1 MTNHK
6 AIGIDLGTTNSCV
19 AWVDETGHTAMVRNA
34 EGDLLTPS
42 MVLFDDAEVVV
53 GKEARNACVVE
64 PSRVAIW
71 VKRDMG
77 APVYSRPIRG
87 EYLPPEV
94 IQACILR
101 KLRSDVVHAL
111 GPESQVVITVPA
123 YFDEPRRK
131 ATADAGEMAGLK
143 VLDIVNEPTAGALAF
158 GEVLGYLSPDSAP
171 QKSLTVLVYDL
182 GGGTFDS
189 TLLRLSPGNIQMIAT
204 DGDVQLGGYDWDM
217 RLVAHVAEAFKRTH
231 GVDPRNDASA
241 ANRLFREVV
250 DAKHTLSSR
259 SHAKIRLDHADKHFE
274 CDVERQAF
282 EEMTADLLERT
293 AYTTRQLLA
302 AAKLDWKD
310 VDRVLL
316 VGGSTRMPM
325 VSRMLEQL
333 SGLRPD
339 HTVNPDEAVARGA
352 ALYAH
357 YLLSKTTPGATP
369 ASFEV
374 GNVNAHSLGIEGIE
388 AETLRKRNVILI
400 PRNTPLPAKVTQRFA
415 TKTEGQRSIVVQVLE
430 GESSLPSECTAI
442 GQTTIRNLPAGL
454 AKGWPVEVT
463 FEYGTN
469 GRLSV
474 HASVTGTLRE
484 TLLELERETG
494 LSRDGLTRW
503 QEVLSSRGAFKDYE
517 RAMAEVKRTA
527 GPSAAKPTEADGW
540 ALPPLPTSSAPAA
553 ATVPLHRTPP
563 HVTPPPH
570 ATPPVSPQPLNVTPP
585 HVTPPLHA
593 TPPAIATPPMAP
605 RPEASPAVPIATP
618 PTPGVFAGAV
628 MTPPAQPPASQP
640 AASSPPGPAVGQA
653 FGWSGPGMPAVGP
666 QPMAGY
672 PGAPQHADPYPAWQ
686 PATTT
691 WQSPAG
697 VGGQQPMAPAGWPP
711 QSPWPGA
718 APGYPMA
725 PMPGGYPM
733 GPYGNPAPQPM
744 GMGQPGYPPAA
755 DPWAG
760 QAPYGYGYGQQ
771 PAPAYF
777 DPGMNAA
784 EDFRRPE
791 RSIART
797 IINVVGHIMAAGL
810 GLLVGYLFLA
820 WLRPDL
826 ALLHWMPFR

>member
-1 MTNHK
+1 MTNYK

-42 MVLFDDAEVVV
+42 VVLFDDSEVVV

-77 APVYSRPIRG
+77 AAVYSRPIRG
-87 EYLPPEV
+87 EFLPPEV

-101 KLRSDVVHAL
+101 KLRTDVVHAL

-131 ATADAGEMAGLK
+131 ATADAGEMAGLR

-158 GEVLGYLSPDSAP
+158 GEVLGYLSPTSAP
-171 QKSLTVLVYDL
+171 QQGLTVLVYDL
-182 GGGTFDS
+182 GGGTFDA

-217 RLVAHVAEAFKRTH
+217 RLVAHVAEAFQRAH
-231 GVDPRNDASA
+231 GADPRNDPSA
-241 ANRLFREVV
+241 GNRLFREVV

-259 SHAKIRLDHADKHFE
+259 THAKIRLDHTGKHFE

-282 EEMTADLLERT
+282 EDMTSDLLERT
-293 AYTTRQLLA
+293 TYTTRQLLA

-325 VSRMLEQL
+325 ISRMLEQT

-357 YLLSKTTPGATP
+357 YLLSKTTPGAAR

-388 AETLRKRNVILI
+388 AETLRKRNVVLI
-400 PRNTPLPAKVTQRFA
+400 PRNTRLPAKVTQRFA

-442 GQTTIRNLPAGL
+442 GQTTIRDLPAGL
-454 AKGWPVEVT
+454 GKGWPVEVT
-463 FEYGTN
+463 FEYGIN

-474 HASVTGTLRE
+474 RASVTGTLRDSV
-484 TLLELERETG
+484 LELERERG
-494 LSRDGLTRW
+494 LSRDGLARW
-503 QEVLSSRGAFKDYE
+503 KQTVLSAGGFGGYE
-517 RAMAEVKRTA
+517 TARAEVQRTA
-527 GPSAAKPTEADGW
+527 RVSPPEPVEAAGW
-540 ALPPLPTSSAPAA
+540 ALPPIPSASAGAA
-553 ATVPLHRTPP
+553 AIAKSVASTPP
-563 HVTPPPH
+563 AHRTPPPH
-570 ATPPVSPQPLNVTPP
+570 ATPP
-585 HVTPPLHA
+585 LHA
-593 TPPAIATPPMAP
+593 TPPPRATPPVPGP
-605 RPEASPAVPIATP
+605 RPEIAPAAPIATP
-618 PTPGVFAGAV
+618 PTPGAFSNAV
-628 MTPPAQPPASQP
+628 LSPPAKPLESQPPPFGPMPP
-640 AASSPPGPAVGQA
+640 APGRGWPGVGQSPLPGP
-653 FGWSGPGMPAVGP
+653 SGPMP
-666 QPMAGY
+666 QPD
-672 PGAPQHADPYPAWQ
+672 PGPIWQ
-686 PATTT
+686 TPTAT
-691 WQSPAG
+691 WQSPPGAAFP
-697 VGGQQPMAPAGWPP
+697 QPVAPHPGWGAPSPWPP

-718 APGYPMA
+718 VQGSPYPTS
-725 PMPGGYPM
+725 PMPGAYPP
-733 GPYGNPAPQPM
+733 GPYGRPAMQP
-744 GMGQPGYPPAA
+744 MGQPGYPPGPDA
-755 DPWAG
+755 WAG
-760 QAPYGYGYGQQ
+760 QAPYGYG
-771 PAPAYF
+771 PAGPNYYEPAMPIAGF
-777 DPGMNAA
+777 
-784 EDFRRPE
+784 ERRSE
-791 RSIART
+791 SGIGRK
-797 IINVVGHIMAAGL
+797 IINVIGHVLAAGL

-826 ALLHWMPFR
+826 AGLPWLPFRH